1 MKIIDRKI
9 IQRYYDKNKK
19 NHNQLNNKVIESNK
33 DLDNNIKINKIYI
46 NDIKNIDDIKSILKS
61 FKDTILDFIY
71 PKNISCII
79 CDNPIK
85 LTNTYSIC
93 KDCFNKLHFLKDACL
108 KCGKPIIHHNLEYEN
123 IKDCPSCTHRSFYFD
138 RAISCIEY
146 DKTSKKMILD
156 FKYKNKTYFCRY
168 VAQIMSEKMELEN
181 LSADYLLFVPLHKKR
196 LRKRGFN
203 QAQKIAE
210 DLSDITGIPTLNCI
224 VRCKN
229 TKRLYNLNKKEREQ
243 EVKNSF
249 IIKDKDNLL
258 KDRNVIL
265 IDDIFTTAST
275 TNEIS
280 KLLRLIPVNKIT
292 VLTLLTRARDT
303 YISDKEND

>member
-19 NHNQLNNKVIESNK
+19 THNQLNNKVIESNE

-123 IKDCPSCTHRSFYFD
+123 IKDCPSCIHRSFYFD

-210 DLSDITGIPTLNCI
+210 DLSDITGIPTLN
-224 VRCKN
+224 
-229 TKRLYNLNKKEREQ
+229 
-243 EVKNSF
+243 
-249 IIKDKDNLL
+249 
-258 KDRNVIL
+258 
-265 IDDIFTTAST
+265 
-275 TNEIS
+275 
-280 KLLRLIPVNKIT
+280 
-292 VLTLLTRARDT
+292 
-303 YISDKEND
+303 

>member
-1 MKIIDRKI
+1 MKITNKEKI
-9 IQRYYDKNKK
+9 TD
-19 NHNQLNNKVIESNK
+19 
-33 DLDNNIKINKIYI
+33 NIKDK
-46 NDIKNIDDIKSILKS
+46 KSILKYI
-61 FKDTILDFIY
+61 KDILLDFIY

-85 LTNTYSIC
+85 LTNSYSIC
-93 KDCFNKLHFLKDACL
+93 KDCFKELHFLKDACL
-108 KCGKPIIHHNLEYEN
+108 KCGKPLVNHNLEYEN
-123 IKDCPSCTHRSFYFD
+123 IKDCPSCKRRTFYFD

-146 DKTSKKMILD
+146 NKTSKKMILD
-156 FKYKNKTYFCRY
+156 FKYRNKTYFCKY

-181 LSADYLLFVPLHKKR
+181 LTADYLLCVPLHKKR

-210 DLSDITGIPTLNCI
+210 DLSEITGIPTLNCI
-224 VRCKN
+224 FRKRN
-229 TKRLYNLNKKEREQ
+229 TRRLYNLNKKEREQ

-249 IIKDKDNLL
+249 VIKDNDNLL
-258 KDRNVIL
+258 KNKNVIL

-280 KLLRLIPVNKIT
+280 KELRLVPVNKIT
-292 VLTLLTRARDT
+292 VLTLLTRGYDM
-303 YISDKEND
+303 YLPYEEND

>member
-19 NHNQLNNKVIESNK
+19 THNQLNNKVIESNE

-168 VAQIMSEKMELEN
+168 VAQIMSEKM
-181 LSADYLLFVPLHKKR
+181 S
-196 LRKRGFN
+196 LR
-203 QAQKIAE
+203 I
-210 DLSDITGIPTLNCI
+210 
-224 VRCKN
+224 
-229 TKRLYNLNKKEREQ
+229 
-243 EVKNSF
+243 
-249 IIKDKDNLL
+249 
-258 KDRNVIL
+258 
-265 IDDIFTTAST
+265 
-275 TNEIS
+275 
-280 KLLRLIPVNKIT
+280 
-292 VLTLLTRARDT
+292 
-303 YISDKEND
+303 

>member
-19 NHNQLNNKVIESNK
+19 THNQLNN
-33 DLDNNIKINKIYI
+33 
-46 NDIKNIDDIKSILKS
+46 NIDDIKSILKS

-123 IKDCPSCTHRSFYFD
+123 IKDCPSCIHRSFYFD

-181 LSADYLLFVPLHKKR
+181 LSADYLLFV
-196 LRKRGFN
+196 RKRGFN

-249 IIKDKDNLL
+249 IIKDKNNLL
-258 KDRNVIL
+258 KDKNVIL

-292 VLTLLTRARDT
+292 ILTLLTRARDT